1 LGHEGQFAPPRLSDG
16 SAFREETFAARCG
29 NEEAIRRGKPRLYEN
44 IWAVGIF
51 MGTNI
56 KPQASYKGFI
66 YRVISVYIKSAYG
79 HIYGLYWLFI

>member
-1 LGHEGQFAPPRLSDG
+1 MSLTRDSTLANPEQLVAKVS
-16 SAFREETFAARCG
+16 
-29 NEEAIRRGKPRLYEN
+29 RRGKPRLYEN